1 MANGL
6 IGSLSAG
13 QTSIGQTVRRN
24 QAIAGRLN
32 DRNMSNVAALVR
44 KQFRILNILE
54 GSQDFFENAGRR
66 QGVRGP
72 VWGSDTSSAGHGT
85 FTLLPSVA
93 RQPSDSGV
101 RVITAYGA
109 AEGNSHSR
117 AE

>member
-6 IGSLSAG
+6 VGSLSAG
-13 QTSIGQTVRRN
+13 RRSTGQTVRRN
-24 QAIAGRLN
+24 QAIGGRL
-32 DRNMSNVAALVR
+32 DVRNMINVAALVR
-44 KQFRILNILE
+44 KQFRIFNIFE
-54 GSQDFFENAGRR
+54 RSQDFFKNAGR

-109 AEGNSHSR
+109 AKCNSHSR